1 MNSAEGLCRNN
12 ERKIATGFD
21 TMEVNGDFVKICF
34 HKIVRAEVRLVSVKR
49 VKRLILFYGLR

>member
-34 HKIVRAEVRLVSVKR
+34 HKIEQKSDWYQLKE
-49 VKRLILFYGLR
+49 